1 MVHLVGRRAAIL
13 SYRLGMADGVSVT
26 AAQWATALRRLGLH
40 VTTMAGAGRADVL
53 VEGLA
58 VDAVRAPSRAQL
70 ADALDDVDLV
80 VVDNVC
86 SLPMNPRVGEAV
98 AEYLAGRPAVL
109 RHHDLPWEREQYAGL
124 TSWPPDDPQWR
135 HVTINEQAR
144 RALAERRG
152 IAATTVHH
160 GFDERPCPWRR
171 AQVRAELGVPTGR
184 PLVLQPT
191 RAIARKN
198 VDAGLALAAAVSG
211 TFWLTGPAEDGFAA
225 EVDRMVAAAKI
236 PVRRGVAG
244 RGLDGRRL
252 RGVRRGRPAV
262 VVGGLRPAVGR
273 VGVAPPPDRGRR
285 LPGGPRARGVRFPL
299 VHLGRSRAASDAGW
313 PTPTPTCSTTTRRWP
328 GGTSAST
335 RSCAGSTSSC
345 RAVRGP
351 RGVRRI
357 GRLHRRR
364 VHRQGPRHDR
374 AHRLHHPASRLRPAQ
389 TPRQG
394 CDHQDGMWRP
404 RRRLPVPSEPRTWE
418 VVVPIVGGIDIHR
431 AHRGAG
437 RRRADSREVVGVQ
450 VEDEVGAQPVLFGH
464 GPAVGELVVRGGID
478 EM

>member
-13 SYRLGMADGVSVT
+13 SYRLGVADGVSVT

-70 ADALDDVDLV
+70 ADALDGVDLV

-198 VDAGLALAAAVSG
+198 VHAGLALAAAVNG
-211 TFWLTGPAEDGFAA
+211 TFWLTGPAEDGFAP
-225 EVDRMVAAAKI
+225 EVDRIVQAAKI
-236 PVRRGVAG
+236 PVRRGLPAGVSMAAAYAACDLAVLPSSWEGFGLPLVESAFHRRPIAVGDFPVARELAAFG
-244 RGLDGRRL
+244 FRWFTSGDPGPIRRWLADPDPDLLDHNEALARRHFGLDALVRRL
-252 RGVRRGRPAV
+252 DLLLSEVPMCHADRAAGVGLVAQHPAGSGPGPAGSSAADPDPRHHRPQPQAVVPLPGAGDPRDRPA
-262 VVGGLRPAVGR
+262 
-273 VGVAPPPDRGRR
+273 PP
-285 LPGGPRARGVRFPL
+285 
-299 VHLGRSRAASDAGW
+299 
-313 PTPTPTCSTTTRRWP
+313 
-328 GGTSAST
+328 
-335 RSCAGSTSSC
+335 
-345 RAVRGP
+345 VRG
-351 RGVRRI
+351 
-357 GRLHRRR
+357 
-364 VHRQGPRHDR
+364 
-374 AHRLHHPASRLRPAQ
+374 
-389 TPRQG
+389 
-394 CDHQDGMWRP
+394 
-404 RRRLPVPSEPRTWE
+404 
-418 VVVPIVGGIDIHR
+418 
-431 AHRGAG
+431 
-437 RRRADSREVVGVQ
+437 Q
-450 VEDEVGAQPVLFGH
+450 VNLAKAPG
-464 GPAVGELVVRGGID
+464 
-478 EM
+478 